1 MTAIKELKA
10 SARTKVGKGAARA
23 ERRAGR
29 VPAVIYGDGKAPLG
43 ISLDYTEITRTIYA
57 GHFLTTLFH
66 VDVEGEKHRVI
77 PRDYQLDPIKDL
89 PLHVDFL
96 RVALGATLEVD
107 VPVHFINQDAAPGIK
122 AGGTLNI
129 VSHTVSLNAPAD
141 AIPESIEV
149 DLTGREIGDSIHLSE
164 VVLPAGV
171 TSAVS
176 GDDTIATLV
185 PPSGQKDAEEDA
197 AAAAAAAAA
206 NAPATAKPAAKKN

>member
-10 SARTKVGKGAARA
+10 TARAKVGKGAARA

-57 GHFLTTLFH
+57 GHFLTTLFN

-96 RVALGATLEVD
+96 RVAVGSTLEVD
-107 VPVHFINQDAAPGIK
+107 VPVHFVNAEASPGLK
-122 AGGTLNI
+122 RGGTLNI
-129 VSHTVSLNAPAD
+129 VSHTVALNVPAD
-141 AIPESIEV
+141 AIPDAINV
-149 DLTGREIGDSIHLSE
+149 DLTGREIGDSLHLSS
-164 VVLPAGV
+164 VTLPAGV
-171 TSAVS
+171 TSAIH
-176 GDDTIATLV
+176 GDDTLATIV
-185 PPSGQKDAEEDA
+185 APSGLKEAEADEA

-206 NAPATAKPAAKKN
+206 TPAKKG